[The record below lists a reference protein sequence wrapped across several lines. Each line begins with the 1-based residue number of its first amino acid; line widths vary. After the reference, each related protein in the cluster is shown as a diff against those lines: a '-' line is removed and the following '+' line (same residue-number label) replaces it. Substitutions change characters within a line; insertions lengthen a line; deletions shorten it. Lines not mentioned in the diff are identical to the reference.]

1 MRPRCERS
9 PLPRPAND
17 AIFCLALAQERRM
30 RRGIERHSRTRNR
43 SSEKIAVKSQD
54 VGKQISR
61 YIVMQQNPAAAQQEI
76 RFCTRRWSA
85 SLPISTTLM
94 EV

>member
-1 MRPRCERS
+1 MVARATVHLKE
-9 PLPRPAND
+9 
-17 AIFCLALAQERRM
+17 
-30 RRGIERHSRTRNR
+30 
-43 SSEKIAVKSQD
+43 IAVKSQD

-61 YIVMQQNPAAAQQEI
+61 NIVTQQNPAAAQQEI

-85 SLPISTTLM
+85 SLPVRTTLM

>member
-43 SSEKIAVKSQD
+43 SSEENCC
-54 VGKQISR
+54 QISGR
-61 YIVMQQNPAAAQQEI
+61 WQANLAQHCHAAKS
-76 RFCTRRWSA
+76 CGSA
-85 SLPISTTLM
+85 ARDSLLHAAM
-94 EV
+94 VC